1 MTSVFLYEPRD
12 DRRSEILAEL
22 LSAQM
27 EPVQINDSFFQR
39 DLGQLNRDGSIPQP
53 FLMASSTRALEHIRK
68 LRAAGCLNPVLVI
81 RESRNSQ
88 ETAEALDVGADDDII
103 LPVNGIE
110 VRSRIS
116 SIVRRTCGHMSDSIT
131 IDEVTAYMDG
141 RDPKISG
148 NQVKLTPR
156 EYAIFQYLFVNS
168 PKVVSRIAIYD
179 TVYSLADT
187 QPFDK
192 VIDVYICKI
201 RKKISAASES
211 GYHYIETVFG
221 RGYKFSP
228 LLDFAKNA
236 DVVSSNSQ
244 ISNRNRQA
252 FSGSVANWG
261 EKTF

>member
-12 DRRSEILAEL
+12 DRRSAIIVEL

-27 EPVQINDSFFQR
+27 EPMQINDSFFQR
-39 DLGQLNRDGSIPQP
+39 DLGQINKDRTKLRP
-53 FLMASSTRALEHIRK
+53 FLMASSARALDHIRN
-68 LRAAGCLNPVLVI
+68 LRAAGCLNPVLVM

-88 ETAEALDVGADDDII
+88 KTAEALDVGADDDII
-103 LPVNGIE
+103 LPMNGIE

-116 SIVRRTCGHMSDSIT
+116 SIVRRTCGHMSDSVT
-131 IDEVTAYMDG
+131 IDEITAFLDG
-141 RDPKISG
+141 RDPEISG
-148 NQVKLTPR
+148 NRVKLTPR

-228 LLDFAKNA
+228 LLDFAANT
-236 DVVSSNSQ
+236 DVLSASTSTTA
-244 ISNRNRQA
+244 RLRA
-252 FSGSVANWG
+252 H
-261 EKTF
+261 